1 MLKTAHPLDLLLVVL
16 AAATPGGALL
26 YWLAI
31 TERMQIDFA
40 LAIAFLVGSALGML
54 VVIGGLVWFAM
65 YWFSPHRRGR

>member
-26 YWLAI
+26 YWLAV

-40 LAIAFLVGSALGML
+40 LAIAFLAGSALGML
-54 VVIGGLVWFAM
+54 LVIGALVWFAM
-65 YWFSPHRRGR
+65 WFFSPHRRGR